1 MSAVASLPTQDFAL
15 HAGFLALLPR
25 IELHARVYFRH
36 LKNHHRREEAVAEAV
51 ALAWKWFVRLA
62 RRGKDPAAFPSA
74 LASYAAWAVN
84 NGRRVCGQERAKD
97 VLSPRAQRRHGF
109 TVSTLPSCS
118 SLTGNVFDDALAR
131 NTVSPVPE
139 QVSFRLDFPA
149 WLATHADRNRR
160 IILDLMAGERTLDVA
175 RKHGTSPARVSQL
188 RRAFR
193 DDWRRF
199 TADPADR

>member
-1 MSAVASLPTQDFAL
+1 
-15 HAGFLALLPR
+15 
-25 IELHARVYFRH
+25 
-36 LKNHHRREEAVAEAV
+36 
-51 ALAWKWFVRLA
+51 VRLA

-74 LASYAAWAVN
+74 IATYAARAVN

-97 VLSPRAQRRHGF
+97 VLAPLAQRRHGF

-118 SLTGNVFDDALAR
+118 SLTGNLFDEALAM

-149 WLATHADRNRR
+149 WLATHSERNRR
-160 IILDLMAGERTLDVA
+160 ILLDFMAGERTLYVA

-188 RRAFR
+188 RREFLA
-193 DDWRRF
+193 DWKRFCGDSQPGARTRPRQPARRA
-199 TADPADR
+199 TGP